1 MMKKIIKYVIT
12 DILRNKI
19 VLVYTLFLLAA
30 SLSVFSLEDNTS
42 KGLLSLLNI
51 ILIIVPLVSIIF
63 STIYIYNSAEF
74 IELLVSQ
81 PLKRKTIWLSLFAGL
96 AVSLSIAFFIGAGI
110 PVLIFQA
117 DIIGFTMIVT
127 GILVSIIFVAIAML
141 ATVKTRDKA
150 KGIGAAIM
158 LWLYFSL
165 LFDGLV
171 LFLLF
176 QFADYPMEKPMI
188 AVSALNPIDL
198 SRIVILLQLDV
209 SAMMGYTGAVFKD
222 FFGTYPGMIF
232 SSVTLLLWIILPVW
246 YSKRKFNTKD
256 L

>member
-1 MMKKIIKYVIT
+1 MNKIIKYVIA

-19 VLVYTLFLLAA
+19 VIIYTVFLLAT
-30 SLSVFSLEDNTS
+30 SFSVFSLEDNSS

-51 ILIIVPLVSIIF
+51 ILIVVPLVSIIF
-63 STIYIYNSAEF
+63 STIYMYNSVEF

-81 PLKRKTIWLSLFAGL
+81 PLKRNSIWLSLFVGL
-96 AVSLSIAFFIGAGI
+96 AASLSIAFFIGAGI
-110 PVLIFQA
+110 PVLIYQA
-117 DIIGFTMIVT
+117 NTIGLTMIFT
-127 GILVSIIFVAIAML
+127 GILLSIIFVAIAFL

-171 LFLLF
+171 LFILF
-176 QFADYPMEKPMI
+176 QFADYPLETMMI
-188 AVSALNPIDL
+188 GLSALNPIDL
-198 SRIVILLQLDV
+198 SRILILLQLDI
-209 SAMMGYTGAVFKD
+209 SALMGYTGAVFNE
-222 FFGTYPGMIF
+222 FFGTVNGLLF
-232 SSVTLLLWIILPVW
+232 SLFVLLSWIVIPVW
-246 YSKRKFNTKD
+246 YSTRKFNTKD

>member
-1 MMKKIIKYVIT
+1 MNKIIKYVIT

-19 VLVYTLFLLAA
+19 VLIYTVFLLAA
-30 SLSVFSLEDNTS
+30 SFSVFSLEDNSS

-51 ILIIVPLVSIIF
+51 ILIVVPLVSIIF
-63 STIYIYNSAEF
+63 STIYMYNSAEF

-81 PLKRKTIWLSLFAGL
+81 PLKRNTIWLSLFVGL
-96 AVSLSIAFFIGAGI
+96 SSSLSIAFLIGAGI
-110 PVLIFQA
+110 PVLIYQA
-117 DIIGFTMIVT
+117 NLVGFTMILT
-127 GILVSIIFVAIAML
+127 GVLLSVIFAAIAFL

-171 LFLLF
+171 LFILF
-176 QFADYPMEKPMI
+176 QFADYPMENAMI
-188 AVSALNPIDL
+188 GLSALNPIDL
-198 SRIVILLQLDV
+198 SRILILLQLDV

-222 FFGTYPGMIF
+222 FFGASNGLIF
-232 SSVTLLLWIILPVW
+232 SFFVLLSWIVIPVW
-246 YSKRKFNTKD
+246 YSTLKFNSKD

>member
-1 MMKKIIKYVIT
+1 MNKIVKYVIT

-19 VLVYTLFLLAA
+19 VVIYTLFLLAA
-30 SLSVFSLEDNTS
+30 SLTVFGLEDNTS

-51 ILIIVPLVSIIF
+51 ILIVVPLVSIIF
-63 STIYIYNSAEF
+63 SAIYVYNSAEF

-81 PLKRKTIWLSLFAGL
+81 PLKRSSLWLSLFTGL
-96 AVSLSIAFFIGAGI
+96 ASSLSIAFLIGVGL

-117 DIIGFTMIVT
+117 NMIGFTMILT
-127 GILVSIIFVAIAML
+127 GIVLSIIFISLALV

-165 LFDGLV
+165 LFDGFV

-176 QFADYPMEKPMI
+176 QFSDYPLEKPMI

-198 SRIVILLQLDV
+198 SRILILLQLDV
-209 SAMMGYTGAVFKD
+209 SAMMGYTGAVFKE
-222 FFGTYPGMIF
+222 FFGTYPGLFF
-232 SSVTLLLWIILPVW
+232 SCIVLLMWIIFPLW
-246 YSKRKFNTKD
+246 YSTRKFKAKD

>member
-1 MMKKIIKYVIT
+1 MNKIIKYVIT

-19 VLVYTLFLLAA
+19 VLIYTVFLLAA
-30 SLSVFSLEDNTS
+30 SFSVFSLEDNSS

-51 ILIIVPLVSIIF
+51 ILIVVPLVSIIF
-63 STIYIYNSAEF
+63 STIYMYNSAEF

-81 PLKRKTIWLSLFAGL
+81 PLKRNTIWLSLFTGL
-96 AVSLSIAFFIGAGI
+96 ASSLSIAFLIGAGI
-110 PVLIFQA
+110 PVLIYQA
-117 DIIGFTMIVT
+117 NLVGFTMILT
-127 GILVSIIFVAIAML
+127 GVLLSVIFAAIAFL
-141 ATVKTRDKA
+141 ATVQTRDKA

-171 LFLLF
+171 LFILF
-176 QFADYPMEKPMI
+176 QFADYPMENVMI
-188 AVSALNPIDL
+188 GLSALNPIDL
-198 SRIVILLQLDV
+198 SRILILLQLDV

-222 FFGTYPGMIF
+222 FFGASNGLIF
-232 SSVTLLLWIILPVW
+232 SFFVLLSWIVIPVW
-246 YSKRKFNTKD
+246 YSTLKFNSKD

>member
-1 MMKKIIKYVIT
+1 MKKIIKYVMA
-12 DILRNKI
+12 DILRNRI
-19 VLVYTLFLLAA
+19 VLVYTVFLFIT
-30 SLSVFSLEDNTS
+30 SFSMFSLEDNSS

-63 STIYIYNSAEF
+63 STIYVYNSAEF

-81 PLKRKTIWLSLFAGL
+81 PLKRRTIWLSLFCGL
-96 AVSLSIAFFIGAGI
+96 GASLSIAFFIGAGI
-110 PVLIFQA
+110 PVLINQNNSTGLLM
-117 DIIGFTMIVT
+117 IGM
-127 GILVSIIFVAIAML
+127 GILLSIIFVAIAML
-141 ATVKTRDKA
+141 AAVKTRDKA
-150 KGIGAAIM
+150 KGIGVAIL

-188 AVSALNPIDL
+188 GITALNPVDL
-198 SRIVILLQLDV
+198 SRILVLLQMDV
-209 SAMMGYTGAVFKD
+209 SAMMGYTGAVFQD
-222 FFGTYPGMIF
+222 FFGTYTGLLFSLTALAAWIGIPTWLSLRIF
-232 SSVTLLLWIILPVW
+232 N
-246 YSKRKFNTKD
+246 RKD